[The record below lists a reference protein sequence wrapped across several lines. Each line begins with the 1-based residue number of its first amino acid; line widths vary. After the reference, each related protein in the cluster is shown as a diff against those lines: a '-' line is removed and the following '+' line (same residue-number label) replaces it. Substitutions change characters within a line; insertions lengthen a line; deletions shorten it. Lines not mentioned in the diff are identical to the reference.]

1 MSGVAPNI
9 AEARPG
15 MWPMY
20 RAMVGVGL
28 VCGLLIVTVFQTTLP
43 IIERN
48 QAEALQ
54 KAVFQVLPDA
64 RSSRTFVRTGE
75 DTFVPLEGKG
85 KGAELVYGGFDEAG
99 ALVGVAIE
107 AGGMGYADVI
117 HVLYGYSFDQE
128 AIVGIRVL
136 GSKETPG
143 LGDKI
148 ETDEAFQQN
157 FVRLDASLD
166 PATGAAAHGIVA
178 VKSGTKQNP
187 WEIDGITGATI
198 SSKAMADL
206 LRKSIGSRI
215 PLLRDREIDFH
226 DRENDLR
233 EGEATP

>member
-1 MSGVAPNI
+1 M
-9 AEARPG
+9 
-15 MWPMY
+15 
-20 RAMVGVGL
+20 
-28 VCGLLIVTVFQTTLP
+28 
-43 IIERN
+43 
-48 QAEALQ
+48 
-54 KAVFQVLPDA
+54 FQVLPDA
-64 RSSRTFVRTGE
+64 RSSQTFVRTGE
-75 DTFVPLEGKG
+75 DTFALLEGKSEG
-85 KGAELVYGGFDEAG
+85 EELVYAGFDETG

-117 HVLYGYSFDQE
+117 HVLYGYSFAKE

-148 ETDEAFQQN
+148 ETDEAFQRN
-157 FVRLDASLD
+157 FVRLDASID

-206 LRKSIGSRI
+206 LRRSVESRV
-215 PLLRDREIDFH
+215 PLLRDRENDF
-226 DRENDLR
+226 NQ
-233 EGEATP
+233 GKATP